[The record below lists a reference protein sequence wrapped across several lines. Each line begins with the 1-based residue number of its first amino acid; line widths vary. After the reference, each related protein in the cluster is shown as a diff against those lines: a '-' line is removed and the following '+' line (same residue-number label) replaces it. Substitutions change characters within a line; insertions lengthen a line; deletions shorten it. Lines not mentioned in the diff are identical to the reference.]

1 MVAMAGD
8 RVGELLAELSGR
20 WAATT
25 GPRHG
30 AGVRVADSLI
40 EALDA
45 VLHDHR
51 DAVYVSTPITTGRQF
66 VTWWQ
71 DRGHR
76 LAEDDPEYQ
85 AEFGQVIAD
94 NIAAVR
100 PLIERVER
108 GLGGRPV
115 IDPTR
120 LGPITG
126 WQQPDYHAFWVR
138 VIQRFVRTVVFA
150 DGWEYSSGC
159 SLEYAAAVAEGL
171 QLLDAELRPL
181 TRKAGDSR
189 LAAAA
194 AELEQVGLGAGPQL
208 RVLDDLRVAGPPDQ
222 RP

>member
-8 RVGELLAELSGR
+8 RVGELLAELSDR
-20 WAATT
+20 WAAST

-30 AGVRVADSLI
+30 AGAQVADSLI
-40 EALDA
+40 EAMDA

-51 DAVYVSTPITTGRQF
+51 DAVYVSTPITTGPQF

-71 DRGHR
+71 NRGHR
-76 LAEDDPEYQ
+76 LAKEDPEYQ
-85 AEFGQVIAD
+85 AEFGQVVAD

-108 GLGGRPV
+108 GLAGRPV

-120 LGPITG
+120 LGPIAG

-138 VIQRFVRTVVFA
+138 VIHRFARTVVFA
-150 DGWEYSSGC
+150 EGWEYSSGC
-159 SLEYAAAVAEGL
+159 SLEFAAAMADGL
-171 QLLDAELRPL
+171 QTLDAELRPL
-181 TRKAGDSR
+181 SRQAGQAR
-189 LAAAA
+189 LAAAT
-194 AELEQVGLGAGPQL
+194 AELERAGLGGSLQH
-208 RVLDDLRVAGPPDQ
+208 RVLGELGVADPPGK

>member
-8 RVGELLAELSGR
+8 RVGELLAELSDR

-30 AGVRVADSLI
+30 AAVQLADNLV
-40 EALDA
+40 EAMDA

-51 DAVYVSTPITTGRQF
+51 DAVYISTPITTGRQF
-66 VTWWQ
+66 LTWWQ
-71 DRGHR
+71 ARGHR
-76 LAEDDPEYQ
+76 LAEDEPEYR
-85 AEFGQVIAD
+85 AEFGQVVAN

-100 PLIERVER
+100 PLVERVER
-108 GLGGRPV
+108 ELAGRPV

-120 LGPITG
+120 LGPIAG

-138 VIQRFVRTVVFA
+138 VIHRFARTVVFA

-159 SLEYAAAVAEGL
+159 SLEFTAAMADGL
-171 QLLDAELRPL
+171 QTLDAELRPL
-181 TRKAGDSR
+181 SREAGRSR

-194 AELEQVGLGAGPQL
+194 AELERTGLGAGLQ
-208 RVLDDLRVAGPPDQ
+208 RQVLGELGVTDPPGR